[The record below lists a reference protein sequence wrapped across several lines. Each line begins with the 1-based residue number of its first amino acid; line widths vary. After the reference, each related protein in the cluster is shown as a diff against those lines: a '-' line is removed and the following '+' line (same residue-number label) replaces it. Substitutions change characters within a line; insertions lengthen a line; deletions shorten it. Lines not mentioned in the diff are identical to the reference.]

1 MTYVEGFV
9 IAVPTANKDAFREHA
24 DSLTPHFHRFGV
36 ARQLEAWGDDVPRGK
51 TTDFYR
57 AVQAKDD
64 ETVVFAWFEYPSKEV
79 RDSANAAMRSDPEMA
94 EKAPSSPFDAKR
106 MIMGGFRSIV
116 EDGTGTGAYVDGFV
130 LPVKPG
136 HEEAYREMAAKAA
149 PIFREHGAIR
159 VVEAIEDD
167 VPDGKVTDFR
177 RAVKIEDGET
187 VVFSWI
193 EWPSKEVRDEGWKKV
208 MADERMQPDKD
219 KEMPFD
225 GPRMF
230 WAGFTPLV
238 DARATQA
245 ARIAEPAQ
253 A

>member
-9 IAVPTANKDAFREHA
+9 VPVPTANKEAFREHA
-24 DSLTPHFHRFGV
+24 ESLTPSFHRLGV
-36 ARQLEAWGDDVPRGK
+36 TRQLEAWGDDVPRGK
-51 TTDFYR
+51 TTDFYG

-79 RDSANAAMRSDPEMA
+79 RDSANEKMRSDPRMA
-94 EKAPSSPFDAKR
+94 EMGTSIPFDGKR
-106 MIMGGFRSIV
+106 MIMGGFRTIV
-116 EDGTGTGAYVDGFV
+116 DEGTGTGAYVDGFV

-136 HEEAYREMAAKAA
+136 QEEAYREMAAKAA

-167 VPDGKVTDFR
+167 VPDGQVTDFR
-177 RAVKIEDGET
+177 RAVKLEPGET

-193 EWPSKEVRDEGWKKV
+193 EWPSKQVRDEGWQKV

-230 WAGFTPLV
+230 WAGFDPV
-238 DARATQA
+238 IDAQATQT
-245 ARIAEPAQ
+245 ARVAEPAQ

>member
-1 MTYVEGFV
+1 MTYIEGFV
-9 IAVPTANKDAFREHA
+9 VPVPTANKEAFREHA
-24 DSLTPHFHRFGV
+24 ASLTPHFHKFGV

-51 TTDFYR
+51 TTDFYG

-64 ETVVFAWFEYPSKEV
+64 ENVVFAWFEYPSKEA
-79 RDSANAAMRSDPEMA
+79 RDAANAQMRSDTNMA
-94 EKAPSSPFDAKR
+94 EMGVDLPFDGQR

-116 EDGTGTGAYVDGFV
+116 EEGTGTGDYVDGFV

-136 HEEAYREMAAKAA
+136 QQEAYREMAAKAA
-149 PIFREHGAIR
+149 PIFQEHGAIR

-177 RAVKIEDGET
+177 RAVKLEPGET

-230 WAGFTPLV
+230 WAGFTPVV
-238 DARATQA
+238 DETAGQTARA
-245 ARIAEPAQ
+245 AEPAQ